1 MADSNL
7 DIWRLQA
14 QADTQ
19 GLIEAL
25 QHSDPEIRRRAA
37 TALRALG
44 ATSSIPALQ
53 ASLVDERDTDIRAT
67 ILSVLDY
74 LFEQEMDEDGDEAT
88 DEGQGHQ
95 VVYWIAQLTSDK
107 ADQIIRAAQYLAE
120 AKEKIAV
127 ETLILVFRN
136 SDLPAHARLAA
147 AEALIKLESAPV
159 EVTLLAALRHP
170 DWRTRRNAAAVLA
183 QISAE
188 WAVEPLAAAL
198 HDDNEMVRKTAF
210 AALKH
215 LGTPEALEA
224 LEPPPITNAPVAQPP
239 PLEPQ
244 MLADLDT
251 PVATAKPVVEAAP
264 PPGPSE
270 HKPPAS
276 PEPPVTT
283 APSLQTVQQP
293 LVIPEDKSKASSSA
307 PSVEP
312 QVSSAQQL
320 APATEQKALNS
331 VESSAPVSPQPPSAS
346 PVEPAPS
353 VPPVPAASA
362 DEPKPPTPQPSV
374 TPPVVTPASTI
385 VPAVSP
391 SAPMEPPVVTKPAE
405 ETKMAASMPAIP
417 VASPSTSV
425 QLPQEPEASLQLQ
438 SGVVA
443 VTSTE
448 PTSTT
453 ASTTV
458 VVTEPSVASPVIVS
472 EPHDEEDTRPL
483 SPVVE
488 DNLTD

>member
-44 ATSSIPALQ
+44 ATSAIPALQ

-74 LFEQEMDEDGDEAT
+74 LFEQEMDEDGE
-88 DEGQGHQ
+88 ESGEESGQAHQ

-136 SDLPAHARLAA
+136 SDLPSHARLAA

-188 WAVEPLAAAL
+188 WAVEPLAAAM
-198 HDDNEMVRKTAF
+198 HDDNEMVRKTAY

-239 PLEPQ
+239 ALEPQ
-244 MLADLDT
+244 MLADLGT
-251 PVATAKPVVEAAP
+251 
-264 PPGPSE
+264 
-270 HKPPAS
+270 
-276 PEPPVTT
+276 PVTT
-283 APSLQTVQQP
+283 PQPVVAVASPTPVEPKPATSSAPAEPPSVPALAPSVQSAQQP
-293 LVIPEDKSKASSSA
+293 LAEPENKPQPVLPVSPSIEPQIAIPAMPSDEPKSA
-307 PSVEP
+307 PVTPSV
-312 QVSSAQQL
+312 S
-320 APATEQKALNS
+320 
-331 VESSAPVSPQPPSAS
+331 VSPQPATPI
-346 PVEPAPS
+346 EPEPS
-353 VPPVPAASA
+353 VPPVASA
-362 DEPKPPTPQPSV
+362 DEPKLPVPQLAITPPAV
-374 TPPVVTPASTI
+374 TP
-385 VPAVSP
+385 VPAVK
-391 SAPMEPPVVTKPAE
+391 PPVAPQAPVETPIVTKPAE
-405 ETKMAASMPAIP
+405 EPKMAASAPAIS
-417 VASPSTSV
+417 VASSPIPT
-425 QLPQEPEASLQLQ
+425 QFPQEPEGSLPLQ
-438 SGVVA
+438 SGVVTL
-443 VTSTE
+443 VSTE
-448 PTSTT
+448 PSL
-453 ASTTV
+453 ASVTV
-458 VVTEPSVASPVIVS
+458 AVTEPTVASLIMVS
-472 EPHDEEDTRPL
+472 PPHEEEDTRPL
-483 SPVVE
+483 SPVTE
-488 DNLTD
+488 DDLTD